1 MSQVNI
7 GREVIDGF
15 NAGHGTVGTTP
26 VPLQTASWT
35 VNKHVV
41 VRADSGNGNTVTVG
55 PTAGGAS
62 GGFVLAAG
70 QQTPPIYVDDVNKVF
85 VVGGAS
91 GQVYS
96 WISN

>member
-7 GREVIDGF
+7 GREAVDGF
-15 NAGHGTVGTTP
+15 NASHGTVGTTP
-26 VPLQTASWT
+26 QPVQTASWP
-35 VNKHVV
+35 VQKHVV
-41 VRADSGNGNTVTVG
+41 VRAASANSNTVTVG
-55 PTAGGAS
+55 PTLGGAS

-70 QQTPPIYVDDVNKVF
+70 EQTPPIYVNDVNKVF

-91 GQVYS
+91 GQDYS